1 MTVLGNFSKKLV
13 HLWKKYVSAQ
23 LFPLFTAIEIVGL
36 GIALLSLWGFAKIAD
51 EVMEQETQAFDTSIL
66 EAIARLH
73 SPVLDGIMIF
83 ITTIGE
89 PTVLVILGL
98 ILAAVLLGL
107 QKRREALMLAIA
119 SGGGLALNFALKA
132 AFNRARPELWD
143 RIIDVS
149 FKSFPSGHA
158 TMSLVV
164 YGAIGYGLARQFP
177 TWQKL
182 IATITVLLVGAIG
195 FSRLYLGVHWPTDII
210 AGYATG
216 LVWLI
221 ACILTLEISS
231 RYTSGKE
238 KKNDR

>member
-1 MTVLGNFSKKLV
+1 MTVLRNFSKQLV

-23 LFPLFTAIEIVGL
+23 LFPLFTAIEIAGL
-36 GIALLSLWGFAKIAD
+36 GIAGIALWGFGKIAD

-66 EAIARLH
+66 EAIARFH
-73 SPVLDGIMIF
+73 SPVLNSIMIF

-89 PTVLVILGL
+89 PTVLLVLAL
-98 ILAAVLLGL
+98 ILAIVLLAV
-107 QKRREALMLAIA
+107 QERREALMLAIA

-143 RIIDVS
+143 RIVDVS

-177 TWQKL
+177 AWQKL
-182 IATITVLLVGAIG
+182 IATITVLLVSAIG
-195 FSRLYLGVHWPTDII
+195 FSRLYLGVHWPTDVI

-231 RYTSGKE
+231 RYSSGKE
-238 KKNDR
+238 TNPNA